1 MSEAYHYAA
10 RVSHLVFDSELRVYF
25 RVGKKNYAVYR
36 FNNGLWLETEEGLK
50 CKLLYFVISDNV
62 FSVIT
67 EGECRF
73 GDEKWTLLN
82 KWEKEG

>member
-1 MSEAYHYAA
+1 MGEACHYAV
-10 RVSHLVFDSELRVYF
+10 RISHLVFDSELRVYF
-25 RVGKKNYAVYR
+25 RVGKKNYVVYR
-36 FNNGLWLETEEGLK
+36 VNNGLWLETEGLK
-50 CKLLYFVISDNV
+50 CKLLYFIVDGNV

-73 GDEKWTLLN
+73 GDEWTLLN